1 MLSSSFVSNR
11 VQCSSHEVATNYD
24 TAMSFKR
31 KEAVHHQ
38 GDSGAAL
45 VEYGLLLFFIALT
58 VIVVLSVFG
67 VSLRELF
74 TTSADRFAEA
84 S

>member
-1 MLSSSFVSNR
+1 
-11 VQCSSHEVATNYD
+11 
-24 TAMSFKR
+24 MSFKR
-31 KEAVHHQ
+31 EEAVHQQ

-45 VEYGLLLFFIALT
+45 VEYGLLLFFIAIT

-84 S
+84 F